1 MVWTRLLV
9 LILGPTTYAFSAVVA
24 IFIVGLAG
32 GAAIGARLAARARQP
47 AVGLAMCL
55 LASVGL
61 AIAAASAVDWA
72 LLTMAEI
79 VARPGVD
86 FDDVL
91 VREVAMVAALL
102 LPMTLAFGAAFPFAV
117 ALASRSS
124 ADETVTENLG
134 RIYAVNTIGAVTGAC

>member
-1 MVWTRLLV
+1 VKGGKTRTEERGESHPWVAALALGASGFASLTLQVVWTRLLV
-9 LILGPTTYAFSAVVA
+9 LILGPTTYAFSAVVS

-32 GAAIGARLAARARQP
+32 GAAVGARLAARSRQP
-47 AVGLAMCL
+47 AVGLALCL

-61 AIAAASAVDWA
+61 AIAAASAVDWS

-79 VARPGVD
+79 VARPAVD

-102 LPMTLAFGAAFPFAV
+102 LPMTLAFGAAF
-117 ALASRSS
+117 
-124 ADETVTENLG
+124 
-134 RIYAVNTIGAVTGAC
+134 